1 MRLDFD
7 GQRVMVT
14 GGTRGIGAG
23 ISRAFLE
30 AGASVIATYTR
41 NEEAAERFRAELAPQ
56 LDASVLDDRLSLE
69 RFDVSDGNAV
79 QEFFRAFEGEL
90 HVLVNNAGI
99 RQDAAVA
106 LMTDQDWRR
115 VLSVNLDGSFFVTKQ
130 AVRLMSGKRYGRIVQ
145 VISPSGRL
153 GTAGQAN
160 YAASKAGLEAMAKSL
175 SKEVAKRGI
184 TVNCVSPGFVD
195 TDLLADLDDETKKG
209 FRQMVPMRRFG
220 AVEEIAHAVLF
231 LASRQASYVTGTTL
245 EVSGGLS

>member
-23 ISRAFLE
+23 ITEAFLRS
-30 AGASVIATYTR
+30 GASVIATYTS
-41 NEEAAERFRAELAPQ
+41 NEAAAEGFRTRVGTEYGA
-56 LDASVLDDRLSLE
+56 DRLQLV
-69 RFDVSDGNAV
+69 RFDVADSTSV
-79 QEFFRAFEGEL
+79 QAFFREFEGEL

-99 RQDAAVA
+99 RKDAAVA
-106 LMTDQDWRR
+106 LMTDDDWRA
-115 VLSVNLDGSFFVTKQ
+115 VLSVNLDGSFFMTKH
-130 AVRLMSGKRYGRIVQ
+130 ALRLMSGKRYGRIVQ
-145 VISPSGRL
+145 IVSPSGRL
-153 GTAGQAN
+153 GMAGQAN
-160 YAASKAGLEAMAKSL
+160 YAASKAGLEALTRSV

-209 FRQMVPMRRFG
+209 FKQMVPMRRFG
-220 AVEEIAHAVLF
+220 DVEEIASAVLF
-231 LASRQASYVTGTTL
+231 LASKNASYVTGVTL